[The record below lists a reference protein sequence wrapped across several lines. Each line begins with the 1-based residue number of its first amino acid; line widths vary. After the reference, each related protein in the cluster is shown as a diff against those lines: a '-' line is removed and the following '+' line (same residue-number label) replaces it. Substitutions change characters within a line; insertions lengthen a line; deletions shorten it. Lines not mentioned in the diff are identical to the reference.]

1 MHDAA
6 NKSVLRLVELGM
18 CQPSDIEKAKDDAKR
33 FSTPAYSAKLRRA
46 EKLLGAVGDSTRI
59 KMLLLLASRA
69 MCVCEIESALGL
81 PQPTTSHHLGI
92 LEQADLVER
101 TRKERWVFY
110 QARDSP
116 SLRLLKDLITK

>member
-1 MHDAA
+1 
-6 NKSVLRLVELGM
+6 
-18 CQPSDIEKAKDDAKR
+18 
-33 FSTPAYSAKLRRA
+33 
-46 EKLLGAVGDSTRI
+46 
-59 KMLLLLASRA
+59 MLLLLASRA